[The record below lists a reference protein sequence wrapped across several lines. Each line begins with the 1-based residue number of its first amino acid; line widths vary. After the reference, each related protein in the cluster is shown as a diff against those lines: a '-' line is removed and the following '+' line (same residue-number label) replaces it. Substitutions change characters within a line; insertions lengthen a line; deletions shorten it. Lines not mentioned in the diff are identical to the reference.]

1 MGHHKWQLKY
11 WFQISEITFIGGIF
25 YISLRMMIFFISI
38 GNLLFYSNMEQ
49 FLHTP
54 VSALRIRERGCGCL
68 VALERGLGVVGWSGR
83 GGGN

>member
-1 MGHHKWQLKY
+1 MEH
-11 WFQISEITFIGGIF
+11 F